1 MAISV
6 ERALGTLL
14 TVLVGIAVLPNG
26 VIRITLREKN
36 EYNMLMHIIVVFLTT
51 ADTQAGMKNDNI
63 VRQLISMRYLCT

>member
-63 VRQLISMRYLCT
+63 VRQPISMRYLCT